1 MSPAP
6 LQEKNNEEL
15 EDAGSKQRP
24 STTGTIPKASTKTN
38 RQRMSTM
45 AADAASANDAGGGS
59 MGGFGEDS
67 HVRVGAAEPAV
78 ANDGD
83 MRYVFGDSD
92 QDHHHMP
99 PPMADFSTDRLRI
112 RQDNL
117 PLLHRHHPQQQP
129 MRTKTAEHITG
140 NYNGGAEVEESSIGS
155 AGRRRHLLDS
165 VPSHQI
171 LMVSES
177 ELTHRF
183 LT

>member
-6 LQEKNNEEL
+6 LQEKDNEKL

-45 AADAASANDAGGGS
+45 AADAASANGAGGGS
-59 MGGFGEDS
+59 MDGFGEDS
-67 HVRVGAAEPAV
+67 RARVGAAEPAV

-99 PPMADFSTDRLRI
+99 PPMADLSTERLRI

-117 PLLHRHHPQQQP
+117 PLLHHQHRHHLQQQP
-129 MRTKTAEHITG
+129 TRTKTAEHITG
-140 NYNGGAEVEESSIGS
+140 NYNGGNEVEEGSIGL

-165 VPSHQI
+165 VPSQQI

-177 ELTHRF
+177 
-183 LT
+183 